1 MMPWSERSAAA
12 ADDDGVVRLLRI
24 GAYALCRDGG
34 RLLCCRLAPDQPSP
48 GSWTLP
54 GGGIEF
60 GEHPEAAVLR
70 ELAEETGLA
79 GRVVAIATARSRVYP
94 GQLPD
99 GRRRELQAV
108 ALVYRVAITGGTLR
122 DEPAGSTDRAAWLDE
137 RELRELRLTRMLR
150 AAAEESFGGLG

>member
-1 MMPWSERSAAA
+1 MTPWSEHSAAIT
-12 ADDDGVVRLLRI
+12 DDDGIVRLLRI

-70 ELAEETGLA
+70 ELEEETGLA
-79 GRVVAIATARSRVYP
+79 GRVVGIAAVRSRVYP
-94 GQLPD
+94 GRLPD
-99 GRRRELQAV
+99 GRPRELQAV
-108 ALVYRVAITGGTLR
+108 ALVYRVAVTGGTLR
-122 DEPAGSTDRAAWLDE
+122 DEPAGSTDRAAWFDR